1 MKQEPS
7 ENLEKYLKCLRK
19 FGRVSNVLDSAVRD
33 SFLNGITSYNLKYI
47 VDFIKYDIK
56 RRIGK
61 PMSSFKALE
70 TIQEYIRENSIK
82 VTATL

>member
-1 MKQEPS
+1 MP
-7 ENLEKYLKCLRK
+7 
-19 FGRVSNVLDSAVRD
+19 DSAVKD
-33 SFLNGITSYNLKYI
+33 SFLHGITSYNLRYI

-70 TIQEYIRENSIK
+70 TLQEYIRENSIK

>member
-1 MKQEPS
+1 MED
-7 ENLEKYLKCLRK
+7 LEKYLKYLRK
-19 FGRVSNVLDSAVRD
+19 FDRVSNVPNSAVRD
-33 SFLNGITSYNLKYI
+33 SFLHGITSYNLRYI

-70 TIQEYIRENSIK
+70 II
-82 VTATL
+82 

>member
-1 MKQEPS
+1 MLMKQEPL
-7 ENLEKYLKCLRK
+7 EDLEKSLKSLPK
-19 FGRVSNVLDSAVRD
+19 FGRVSNVPDSAVRD
-33 SFLNGITSYNLKYI
+33 SFLHGITSYNLRYI

-70 TIQEYIRENSIK
+70 II
-82 VTATL
+82 